1 MKIAVVHEW
10 LTSYAG
16 SERVVEQILQ
26 LYPQA
31 DVFSLVEFLPP
42 ELRGF
47 IQNKPVTTSFLQNL
61 PFAQHYFRHY
71 LPLMP
76 LAIEQFNLQA
86 YDLVISSNH
95 AVAKGVLTRPHQLH
109 LSYVHTPVRYAWD
122 LQHQYLQTA
131 DLNRGLKALIVNP
144 LLHYLRLWDLAS
156 AYRVDQFVANSQF
169 VARRIAKTYRRPA
182 RVIYPPVAVENFSPK
197 QPRQDFFLCVS
208 RFVPYKRVDLVV
220 AAFSQLGLPLVVI
233 GTGPEFEKARA
244 IAGKNIQFLG
254 FQTDAVVK
262 QYLETCRAFIYAAEE
277 DFGIT
282 LVEAQAAGAPVIT
295 YQQGGASETVI
306 AGQTGIFFAEQT
318 VDSLVAAVK
327 QFLKEP
333 PTLDS
338 LALHHHAGQFSQAC
352 FRKNF
357 AEFVDESMAA
367 L

>member
-10 LTSYAG
+10 LASYAG
-16 SERVVEQILQ
+16 SERVVEQILH

-31 DVFSLVEFLPP
+31 DLFSLVDFLPAD
-42 ELRGF
+42 LRGA
-47 IQNKPVTTSFLQNL
+47 ILNKPVTTSFLQNL
-61 PFAQHYFRHY
+61 PWAKQHFRQY

-131 DLNRGLKALIVNP
+131 GLNRGLKSLVVNP
-144 LLHYLRLWDLAS
+144 VLHYLRLWDLAS

-169 VARRIAKTYRRPA
+169 VARRITKTYRRPA
-182 RVIYPPVAVENFSPK
+182 KVIYPPVAVENFSPE

-220 AAFSQLGLPLVVI
+220 AAFTQLGLPLVMI
-233 GTGPEFEKARA
+233 GTGPEFAKVQAM
-244 IAGKNIQFLG
+244 AGPNIQFLG
-254 FQTDAVVK
+254 FQPDSIVK

-295 YQQGGASETVI
+295 YRQGGASETVLP
-306 AGQTGIFFAEQT
+306 GQTGILFAEQS
-318 VDSLVAAVK
+318 VESLVAAVQ
-327 QFLKEP
+327 QFLHEP
-333 PTLDS
+333 PTLKPIDRH
-338 LALHHHAGQFSQAC
+338 LHACQFSQAC

-357 AEFVDESMAA
+357 GEFVNEAMAT